1 VQRIAVADGAT
12 VDLPSVRG
20 GSHLSFV
27 PDESVMIDVV
37 DHRTLWRSPLA
48 GGAPEQL
55 FAFDDPNVRID
66 YPVIS
71 PDGRWLLFDRLTPL
85 GGDLWR
91 LRPAAESPD

>member
-1 VQRIAVADGAT
+1 
-12 VDLPSVRG
+12 
-20 GSHLSFV
+20 V